1 MMKVQEYIN
10 MTSALI
16 VFVGGIAIVFFY
28 PGHLERHYRVL
39 IGVFV
44 SFYFL
49 IRVGQTVISIQ
60 RGRRSKKGDLKYLID
75 EEDEKIE
82 GPKTP

>member
-1 MMKVQEYIN
+1 MMRVQEYIS

-16 VFVGGIAIVFFY
+16 VFVGGMAIAFFY
-28 PGHLERHYRVL
+28 PGQMERHYRVL

-49 IRVGQTVISIQ
+49 IRVGQTVIAVQ
-60 RGRRSKKGDLKYLID
+60 KDRRSKRGDLKYLID
-75 EEDEKIE
+75 EDEERME